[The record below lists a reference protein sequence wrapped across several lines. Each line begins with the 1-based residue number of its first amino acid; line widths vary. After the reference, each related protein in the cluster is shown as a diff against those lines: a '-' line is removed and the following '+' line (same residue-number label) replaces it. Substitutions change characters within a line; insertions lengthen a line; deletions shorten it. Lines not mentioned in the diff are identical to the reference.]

1 MADGRGLHIS
11 NYFLNACFFSDITS
25 FISRKFLLRLSY
37 FDLNQSF
44 LDENRDLVVT
54 AVFSAAILLNSHR
67 SSNFQKWNTTSQTSL
82 TGILAKVSQE

>member
-54 AVFSAAILLNSHR
+54 AVFSAAI
-67 SSNFQKWNTTSQTSL
+67 
-82 TGILAKVSQE
+82 